1 MQAPVTQLYENTWAI
16 EDRGVRIFVLEGT
29 ERAMVVDT
37 GMTGLDIRTLAG
49 GLTHLPL
56 FLVNTHADMDHVA
69 GNGVFDSF
77 YMHPAEAAVYHH
89 GPICTGKII
98 PVYEGTVFDLGN
110 RPVKVLHIPGHTP
123 GSISLLDVGHRSL
136 IGGDPIQED
145 GGIYMFG
152 PYRDMEAYV
161 LGLEHVW
168 EFEAEYDSI
177 YPSHAKMPVNKNII
191 PKLIEG
197 AKAILAGTVEGV
209 PGEMHGYPIL
219 TYDIGVCQ
227 LFCDRQIFCGEK

>member
-49 GLTHLPL
+49 GLTPLPL

-69 GNGVFDSF
+69 GNGAFDSF

-89 GPICTGKII
+89 GPIGIGKII

-110 RPVKVLHIPGHTP
+110 RLVKVLRRMAAFTCSAHTGTWKPMCWGWSMYGSSRRSMIPFIPHM
-123 GSISLLDVGHRSL
+123 LKCRSTRTSF
-136 IGGDPIQED
+136 Q
-145 GGIYMFG
+145 
-152 PYRDMEAYV
+152 
-161 LGLEHVW
+161 
-168 EFEAEYDSI
+168 S
-177 YPSHAKMPVNKNII
+177 
-191 PKLIEG
+191 
-197 AKAILAGTVEGV
+197 
-209 PGEMHGYPIL
+209 
-219 TYDIGVCQ
+219 
-227 LFCDRQIFCGEK
+227 

>member
-1 MQAPVTQLYENTWAI
+1 MK
-16 EDRGVRIFVLEGT
+16 DRLKERRHELQYSGVRIFVLEGT

-209 PGEMHGYPIL
+209 PGEMHGHPIL
-219 TYDIGVCQ
+219 TYDIGVSRF
-227 LFCDRQIFCGEK
+227 FCDRQIFCGEK